1 MGLKITSFESGGILN
16 IAKYFLSNSS
26 RHAEPD
32 NCEVTTSSPLRSW
45 SFLLLNTLMTMKPSL
60 KEISLLILEISS
72 NLKKPNKDKTYMETS
87 RNSTSQRAIISKF
100 RDLEAKSEFHAFP
113 LIKRP
118 DNLGKN
124 TQSITKLF

>member
-1 MGLKITSFESGGILN
+1 
-16 IAKYFLSNSS
+16 
-26 RHAEPD
+26 
-32 NCEVTTSSPLRSW
+32 
-45 SFLLLNTLMTMKPSL
+45 MKPSL

-72 NLKKPNKDKTYMETS
+72 NLKKLTKDKTYMVTS

-100 RDLEAKSEFHAFP
+100 RDLEAKSEFQAFP

-118 DNLGKN
+118 ENLGKN